1 MAHSQK
7 SIRDH
12 ARNRSHPNV
21 DNKAIAQQLEELVK
35 PCVYN
40 QMAYYRSLGMRA
52 RILTLPLMLAVV
64 LTLIWR
70 QVPSARELNRML
82 ARENLLWAK
91 ARKVSQQ
98 ALSERLLTFP
108 STLFERVLTELLV
121 PINQRWQERKKR
133 RIPIGV
139 AHASKHFQNLWIADA
154 STLEALF
161 RKLKSLE
168 NATLGQLGGRI
179 CAVIDLKTRYPVQ
192 TWFAEHSYTHESN
205 FVPQLLE
212 LISPRTLLLL
222 DRGFWNFRFFENLIQ
237 SQSDFITRLKAKA
250 KYQSVSLL
258 SQSTTHRDQIISLGT
273 GYQGNPI
280 LQLRLV
286 EVRNGNCW
294 YRYLTSVLE
303 PEILPPYVVADLY
316 SRRWRIEETFL
327 LLKRLLGLSYLWTG
341 SVNGIKLQLWAT
353 WLFYVVLIDLADEV
367 ADELAK
373 PFESISV
380 EMVFRGIY
388 HFTQA
393 LAQGFTGNFV
403 SYLTAPENQDLGVIK
418 ASRPQRLRPP
428 LNLSPFPST

>member
-1 MAHSQK
+1 MK
-7 SIRDH
+7 VI
-12 ARNRSHPNV
+12 
-21 DNKAIAQQLEELVK
+21 L
-35 PCVYN
+35 
-40 QMAYYRSLGMRA
+40 SL
-52 RILTLPLMLAVV
+52 
-64 LTLIWR
+64 
-70 QVPSARELNRML
+70 N
-82 ARENLLWAK
+82 
-91 ARKVSQQ
+91 
-98 ALSERLLTFP
+98 
-108 STLFERVLTELLV
+108 
-121 PINQRWQERKKR
+121 
-133 RIPIGV
+133 
-139 AHASKHFQNLWIADA
+139 
-154 STLEALF
+154 
-161 RKLKSLE
+161 
-168 NATLGQLGGRI
+168 
-179 CAVIDLKTRYPVQ
+179 
-192 TWFAEHSYTHESN
+192 
-205 FVPQLLE
+205 
-212 LISPRTLLLL
+212 
-222 DRGFWNFRFFENLIQ
+222 
-237 SQSDFITRLKAKA
+237 
-250 KYQSVSLL
+250 
-258 SQSTTHRDQIISLGT
+258 
-273 GYQGNPI
+273 
-280 LQLRLV
+280 
-286 EVRNGNCW
+286 NGNCW